1 MGTRILLADDHK
13 LMREGLRRLIAEQP
27 DMSIVA
33 EAEDGVTAVRL
44 ASELSPDLIIM
55 DISMPGQTGI
65 EAVRQIA
72 AANPDLK
79 IIALSMHLD
88 KRMVLEMFAAGA
100 EGYLVKDCA
109 FDEVI
114 RAIQTVM
121 SHGVY
126 LCSKIADIIV
136 KDYIQSIAKIEQ
148 PPRLDLSSSEN
159 KILQFLCEG
168 KNARDIATRFEI
180 SVTKAEN
187 HCHELI
193 VKHIVP
199 QLQLF
204 AGRFQNK
211 ENDCRTVCL
220 TSREK
225 EILMW
230 VKEGKS
236 TWEIS
241 SIIGVSKD
249 TVKFHMKNIFHK
261 LNASSRSQA
270 ISVAIANKL
279 IDM

>member
-1 MGTRILLADDHK
+1 MGIRILLADDHK
-13 LMREGLRRLIAEQP
+13 LMREGLRTLITEQP
-27 DMSIVA
+27 DMSVIA

-55 DISMPGQTGI
+55 DISMRGQTGI
-65 EAVRQIA
+65 EAARQIA
-72 AANPDLK
+72 AANPGLK

-88 KRMVLEMFAAGA
+88 KRMVLEMLGAGA
-100 EGYLVKDCA
+100 VGYLVKDCT

-121 SHGVY
+121 SNGVY

-136 KDYIQSIAKIEQ
+136 KDYIQSINRIGQ
-148 PPRLDLSSSEN
+148 PPRSDLPAGEN
-159 KILQFLCEG
+159 EMLQLLCEG
-168 KNARDIATRFEI
+168 KSVRDIAVHFQI
-180 SVTKAEN
+180 SVTNADSY
-187 HCHELI
+187 CQALI

-199 QLQLF
+199 QLQLL
-204 AGRFQNK
+204 AGRFQSNGK
-211 ENDCRTVCL
+211 DARTVCL

-261 LNASSRSQA
+261 LNANSRSQA

-279 IDM
+279 IDL

>member
-1 MGTRILLADDHK
+1 MGIRILLADDHK
-13 LMREGLRRLIAEQP
+13 LMREGLRTLIEEQP
-27 DMSIVA
+27 DMSVVA

-44 ASELSPDLIIM
+44 ASDLSPDLIIM

-65 EAVRQIA
+65 EAARQIA
-72 AANPDLK
+72 AAKTGLK
-79 IIALSMHLD
+79 IIALSMHHD
-88 KRMVLEMFAAGA
+88 KRMALEMLGAGA
-100 EGYLVKDCA
+100 AGYLVKDCA

-114 RAIQTVM
+114 RAVKTVM
-121 SHGVY
+121 SNGVY
-126 LCSKIADIIV
+126 LCSKIADIMV
-136 KDYIQSIAKIEQ
+136 QDYIQSIAKIGQ
-148 PPRLDLSSSEN
+148 PPRLDLSSEEDR
-159 KILQFLCEG
+159 ILQLLCEG
-168 KNARDIATRFEI
+168 KNAQDIAPRFQI
-180 SVTKAEN
+180 SVSKAESY
-187 HCHELI
+187 CQQLI

-199 QLQLF
+199 QLRLL
-204 AGRFQNK
+204 AGQPQNA
-211 ENDCRTVCL
+211 ERDGRTICL

-249 TVKFHMKNIFHK
+249 TVKFHMKKIFHK

-279 IDM
+279 IDL

>member
-1 MGTRILLADDHK
+1 MGIRILLADDHK
-13 LMREGLRRLIAEQP
+13 LMREGLRTLIAEQP
-27 DMSIVA
+27 DMSVVA
-33 EAEDGVTAVRL
+33 EAEDGITAVRL
-44 ASELSPDLIIM
+44 AAELSPDLIIM

-65 EAVRQIA
+65 DATRQIA
-72 AANPDLK
+72 AANPGVK

-88 KRMVLEMFAAGA
+88 KRMVLEMLGAGSV
-100 EGYLVKDCA
+100 GYLVKDCA

-114 RAIQTVM
+114 LAIHTVM
-121 SHGVY
+121 SNGVY
-126 LCSKIADIIV
+126 LGPRTADVIV
-136 KDYIQSIAKIEQ
+136 KEYIQNADMIGQSQ
-148 PPRLDLSSSEN
+148 RSNLSFDEN
-159 KILQFLCEG
+159 KTLQLLHEG
-168 KNARDIATRFEI
+168 KNVQDIAAYLQI
-180 SVTKAEN
+180 SVVKAEN
-187 HCHELI
+187 YRHQLI
-193 VKHIVP
+193 VKHMVP
-199 QLQLF
+199 QLQLL
-204 AGRFQNK
+204 AGRFRDKAMIGQ
-211 ENDCRTVCL
+211 TISL

-279 IDM
+279 IDL

>member
-1 MGTRILLADDHK
+1 MGIRILLADDHK
-13 LMREGLRRLIAEQP
+13 LMREGLRTLITEQP
-27 DMSIVA
+27 NMSVVA
-33 EAEDGVTAVRL
+33 EAEDGATSVRL
-44 ASELSPDLIIM
+44 ASVLSPDLIIM

-65 EAVRQIA
+65 EAARQIA
-72 AANPDLK
+72 AANPGLK

-88 KRMVLEMFAAGA
+88 KRMVLEMLGAGA
-100 EGYLVKDCA
+100 AGYLVKDCA

-121 SHGVY
+121 SNGVY

-136 KDYIQSIAKIEQ
+136 KDYIQSVDQIEQ
-148 PPRLDLSSSEN
+148 RPRSDLSFDEN
-159 KILQFLCEG
+159 RMLQLLCEG
-168 KNARDIATRFEI
+168 KNVQDIAARFQI
-180 SVTKAEN
+180 SIAKAEN
-187 HCHELI
+187 SRQQLI

-199 QLQLF
+199 QLHLL
-204 AGRFQNK
+204 AGRLQNNEK
-211 ENDCRTVCL
+211 VVRTISL

-249 TVKFHMKNIFHK
+249 TVKFHLKKIFHK

-270 ISVAIANKL
+270 ISVAIENKL
-279 IDM
+279 IDL

>member
-1 MGTRILLADDHK
+1 MGIKILLADDHK

-27 DMSIVA
+27 DMSVVA
-33 EAEDGVTAVRL
+33 EAEDGVTAARL

-65 EAVRQIA
+65 EAARQIA
-72 AANPDLK
+72 AANPGLK

-88 KRMVLEMFAAGA
+88 KRMVLEMLGAGVA
-100 EGYLVKDCA
+100 GYLVKDCA
-109 FDEVI
+109 FNEVI
-114 RAIQTVM
+114 RAIQSVM
-121 SHGVY
+121 SNGVY

-136 KDYIQSIAKIEQ
+136 RDYIQSIAKIGL
-148 PPRLDLSSSEN
+148 PPRLDLSSDEN
-159 KILQFLCEG
+159 KILQLLCEG
-168 KNARDIATRFEI
+168 KNARDIAASFQI

-187 HCHELI
+187 FCQELI
-193 VKHIVP
+193 IKHIVP
-199 QLQLF
+199 QLHL
-204 AGRFQNK
+204 ACRFQS
-211 ENDCRTVCL
+211 NDKDARTICL

-279 IDM
+279 IDL